1 MTSGT
6 AQEQERLWQ
15 TLRRLTDSLEQHL
28 DESQERQQ
36 QTATQLALLRGELL
50 EHRAQQAEAQLRQ
63 AEAVRSLA
71 LRTGAAGV
79 VGAGSVSLLPL
90 ALSAGEHAWPA
101 LRAVLHAVG
110 LA

>member
-1 MTSGT
+1 MS
-6 AQEQERLWQ
+6 ADERERLWQ
-15 TLRRLTDSLEQHL
+15 VLRRLTDALDQHL

-36 QTATQLALLRGELL
+36 QTGVQLALLRSDLQ

-101 LRAVLHAVG
+101 VRAVLHAVG